1 MSFDFTGAGVALITP
16 FKKHFDIDFDALGR
30 IVDNQI
36 AGGMDFLVALGTTA
50 ETSTLSEEEKNE
62 VVTFVKA
69 RTAGKIPVIV
79 GMGGNDTRSMLK
91 KIETFDSQGVA
102 GFLIVTPYYNKPNQE
117 GLYRHYMELA
127 NHSPLP
133 IVLYNVPTRTGINM
147 EAETV
152 IRLAQSSEKFV
163 AIKEA
168 SGTHSQITRIAK
180 YTPPHFKV
188 ISGDDVLAITIMAV
202 GGEGIISVIAN
213 ALPGKLSTL
222 IHHGLSG
229 NFAEARKIHF
239 ELIELFRLQFQD
251 GNPAGVKAMLNS
263 MGVIEDVLRLPL
275 VSANEATRKMIVE
288 ELQKL
293 N

>member
-16 FKKHFDIDFDALGR
+16 FKKNFDIDFDALGR
-30 IVDNQI
+30 VVDNQI
-36 AGGMDFLVALGTTA
+36 AGGMDYLVALGTTA
-50 ETSTLSEEEKNE
+50 ESATLSDDEKAE
-62 VVTFVKA
+62 IVAFVKERA
-69 RTAGKIPVIV
+69 AGKVPLIV
-79 GMGGNDTRSMLK
+79 GMGGNDTRAIIRKM
-91 KIETFDSQGVA
+91 ETFDSRGVD

-127 NHSPLP
+127 KHSPLP

-152 IRLAQSSEKFV
+152 IRLAEASDKIV
-163 AIKEA
+163 AVKEA

-188 ISGDDVLAITIMAV
+188 ISGDDVLAITIMAI

-213 ALPGKLSTL
+213 ALPGKLSSL
-222 IHHGLSG
+222 IHYGLAG
-229 NFAEARKIHF
+229 NFAEARKLHY

-251 GNPAGVKAMLNS
+251 GNPAGVKTMLS
-263 MGVIEDVLRLPL
+263 HFGVIENVLRLPL
-275 VSANEATRKMIVE
+275 VPANDLTQKMIIE
-288 ELQKL
+288 ELNKL
-293 N
+293 S

>member
-16 FKKHFDIDFDALGR
+16 FKKNFDIDFDALGR
-30 IVDNQI
+30 VVDNQI
-36 AGGMDFLVALGTTA
+36 AGGMDYLVALGTTA
-50 ETSTLSEEEKNE
+50 ESATLSDDEKAE
-62 VVTFVKA
+62 IVAFVKERA
-69 RTAGKIPVIV
+69 AGKVPLIV
-79 GMGGNDTRSMLK
+79 GMGGNDTRAIIK
-91 KIETFDSQGVA
+91 KMETFDSSGVD

-127 NHSPLP
+127 KYSPLP

-152 IRLAQSSEKFV
+152 IRLAEASDKIV
-163 AIKEA
+163 AVKEA

-188 ISGDDVLAITIMAV
+188 ISGDDVLAITIMAI

-213 ALPGKLSTL
+213 ALPGKLSSL
-222 IHHGLSG
+222 IHHGLAG
-229 NFAEARKIHF
+229 NFAEARKLHY

-251 GNPAGVKAMLNS
+251 GNPAGVKTMLS
-263 MGVIEDVLRLPL
+263 HFGVIENVLRLPL
-275 VSANEATRKMIVE
+275 VPANDLTQKMIIE
-288 ELQKL
+288 ELNKL
-293 N
+293 S

>member
-16 FKKHFDIDFDALGR
+16 FKKNFEVDFEALGK

-62 VVTFVKA
+62 VILFVRERA
-69 RTAGKIPVIV
+69 AGKIPVIV
-79 GMGGNDTRSMLK
+79 GMGGNDTRAMVK
-91 KIETFDSQGVA
+91 KMEAFDPIGIS
-102 GFLIVTPYYNKPNQE
+102 GFLVVTPYYNKPNQE

-127 NHSPLP
+127 QCSPLP
-133 IVLYNVPTRTGINM
+133 LVLYNVPTRTGINM

-152 IRLAQSSEKFV
+152 IRLADASDKFV
-163 AIKEA
+163 AVKEA

-213 ALPGKLSTL
+213 ALPAKLSSL
-222 IHHGLSG
+222 IHFGLAG
-229 NFAEARKIHF
+229 NFAEARKIHY
-239 ELIELFRLQFQD
+239 ELIELFRLQFVD
-251 GNPAGVKAMLNS
+251 GNPAGVKTMLNH
-263 MGVIEDVLRLPL
+263 MGVIENLLRLPL
-275 VSANEATRKMIVE
+275 VPANEGAQKLITE

-293 N
+293 L